1 MSHSHCPKSVSSLS
15 EMVLL
20 HWGLRWTR
28 SGDVTGRHDGEG
40 GLLASSGR
48 RPGFCRAPDRAQER
62 APPPT
67 GNDRAR
73 DVEMSGCWG

>member
-1 MSHSHCPKSVSSLS
+1 MSHSPCPKSVSSLS

-28 SGDVTGRHDGEG
+28 SGDITGPSDGEG
-40 GLLASSGR
+40 VLLASSGR